1 MNRLI
6 VTHFVKKFNTRY
18 CHHDGGINKM
28 ALLIE
33 AQKKREE
40 KLQHEVQELLSRPY
54 TTEGWSG
61 SHLEKMILEGGSN
74 KDDDIFLL

>member
-18 CHHDGGINKM
+18 CHHDGGINRM

-33 AQKKREE
+33 AQKNKEE
-40 KLQHEVQELLSRPY
+40 TLRREVQELLTPPY

-61 SHLEKMILEGGSN
+61 SHLEKMILEAASN
-74 KDDDIFLL
+74 EEDDIFLL

>member
-6 VTHFVKKFNTRY
+6 VTHLVKKFNTRY
-18 CHHDGGINKM
+18 CHHDGGINRM

-33 AQKKREE
+33 AQKNKEE
-40 KLQHEVQELLSRPY
+40 ALRREVQELLTRPY

-61 SHLEKMILEGGSN
+61 SHLEKMMLEGVP
-74 KDDDIFLL
+74 DEEDDIFLL